1 MAVRSVA
8 LEFLLQSS
16 QSEAIEAVND
26 IIRFE
31 DKQAELRVAAIGGV
45 GPRRIEGTGVIET
58 VDALVHA
65 LGDDTLRIRRLAAE
79 ALGDIGDASAIEAL
93 LNALSQQDLD
103 SKTRS
108 AIVSALGKFQA
119 SPAHSSRVMYVLVK
133 VMEAK
138 SHDEKVRANAARNL
152 GGFRQEESITAL
164 QMAAQSEDEL
174 QAVRAA
180 AISALANLA
189 YLAGDGKAKVVG
201 SEAFSRL
208 KPSGSYILSPSM
220 HGPDWPEVEESFK
233 RYKHYL
239 GSISDQLPP
248 GAREYALGDNH
259 NWGGCESPHDS
270 WLEELRMEVRSTPST
285 DDLPQDQALDIHVRF
300 LGTCGN
306 GYIDF
311 HYRNVHDYLLTNGGD
326 WMYDEVRLG
335 GEGRVVHEIRFLA
348 DSHWL
353 IECEDFTYEW
363 KPFDEKSSN
372 K

>member
-1 MAVRSVA
+1 MA
-8 LEFLLQSS
+8 LDFLLHSS
-16 QSEAIEAVND
+16 DNLAIEAVND

-31 DKQAELRVAAIGGV
+31 GKHAGLREAAIAGV
-45 GPRRIEGTGVIET
+45 GVRPWRTGNTGGTGGAGIIET

-65 LGDDTLRIRRLAAE
+65 LGDNTMRIRRLAAD

-93 LNALSQQDLD
+93 LNVLSQQGLD

-119 SPAHSSRVMYVLVK
+119 SPAHSSRVMYTLVK
-133 VMEAK
+133 VLETK
-138 SHDEKVRANAARNL
+138 SYDERVRANAARNL
-152 GGFRQEESITAL
+152 GGFSQDESITAL

-189 YLAGDGKAKVVG
+189 YLAGDEKARVVG
-201 SEAFSRL
+201 PEVSSRL
-208 KPSGSYILSPSM
+208 KPSSSYILSPAM
-220 HGPDWPEVEESFK
+220 HGPDWPEVEESFR

-239 GSISDQLPP
+239 ESIGDQLPW
-248 GAREYALGDNH
+248 GAREYALGNNH

-270 WLEELRMEVRSTPST
+270 WLEELSMEVRSTPST

-300 LGTCGN
+300 LGTCGD
-306 GYIDF
+306 GYIEF
-311 HYRNVHDYLLTNGGD
+311 HYRNVHDYLLTNSGD

-335 GEGRVVHEIRFLA
+335 GENRVVHEIRFLA

-363 KPFDEKSSN
+363 KPFDQ
-372 K
+372 